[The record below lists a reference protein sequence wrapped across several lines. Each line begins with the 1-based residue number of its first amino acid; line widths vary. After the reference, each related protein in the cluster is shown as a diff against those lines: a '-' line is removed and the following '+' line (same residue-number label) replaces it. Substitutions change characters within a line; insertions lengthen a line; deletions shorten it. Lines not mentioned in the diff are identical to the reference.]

1 MLRIENLTKSF
12 NGLVAVDHI
21 SFHVQKGEIFG
32 FLGPN
37 GAGKTT
43 TINMICSLLK
53 PDGGSIFIDD
63 ADIQFGPAKLRNK
76 LGVVPQET
84 ALYEELSA
92 EENLMFW
99 GSLYGMS
106 GKALKTRVA
115 ELLELTGLQERAGE
129 RVKNYSGGMKRRL
142 NMAAGMIHTPKLLL
156 LDEPTV
162 GIDPQARHNMLE
174 MVRDVARKGTTIL
187 YTTHYME
194 EAELLC
200 DRLAIIDHG
209 RILVM
214 GTQQEIQQVVGENR
228 LLKVSGTFSPE
239 TAELLAKQIA
249 GLTLVSLKEKEL
261 VYGLPVKFGT
271 GQFIEKLVA
280 AGFKIDNLSIKEP
293 NLDTVFLK
301 LTGRELRD

>member
-1 MLRIENLTKSF
+1 MLRIENLTKTF

-21 SFHVQKGEIFG
+21 SFQVQKGEIFG

-53 PDGGSIFIDD
+53 PDEGSIFIDET
-63 ADIQFGPAKLRNK
+63 DIQFESAKIRNK

-106 GKALKTRVA
+106 GKVLKARVA
-115 ELLELTGLQERAGE
+115 ELLELTALKKRGKERI
-129 RVKNYSGGMKRRL
+129 KNYSGGMKRRL
-142 NMAAGMIHTPKLLL
+142 NMAAGMIHNPKLLL

-162 GIDPQARHNMLE
+162 GIDPQARHKMLK
-174 MVRDVARKGTTIL
+174 MVQDVAGKGTTIL
-187 YTTHYME
+187 YTTHYMD

-209 RILVM
+209 RILVV
-214 GTQQEIQQVVGENR
+214 GTQKEIQQIVGENR
-228 LLKVSGTFSPE
+228 LLKVSGIFSRE
-239 TAELLAKQIA
+239 AAELFVKQIEDLA
-249 GLTLVSLKEKEL
+249 LISLKENEV
-261 VYGLPVKFGT
+261 VYGLPIKFGT
-271 GQFIEKLVA
+271 GEFIEKLVA
-280 AGFKIDNLSIKEP
+280 AGFQIDNLSIKEP